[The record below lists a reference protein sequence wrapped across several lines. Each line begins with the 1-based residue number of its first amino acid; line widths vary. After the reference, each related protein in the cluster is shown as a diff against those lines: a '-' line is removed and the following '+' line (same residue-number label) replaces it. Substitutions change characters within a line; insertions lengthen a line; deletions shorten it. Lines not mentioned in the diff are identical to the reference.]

1 MQFLEKVKNVDYLC
15 RIIKIRDI
23 PTLFEILGYRFFFYA
38 NDHLPIHIHVE
49 KAGGKAVFQI
59 EPDVKLL
66 KSKNFK
72 SKELVVAEEKKAEI
86 IAKWNEFFKSQ
97 ENEN

>member
-1 MQFLEKVKNVDYLC
+1 M
-15 RIIKIRDI
+15 

-59 EPDVKLL
+59 EPEVKLL

-72 SKELVVAEEKKAEI
+72 SKELVVAEEIAEEKKAEI